1 MGDRALNTYR
11 RPVLPGAIGNAKLKE
26 GYEEP
31 GWLIRRATRLLDEA
45 DLCGANEALKE
56 AAKAL
61 ARRGDGG
68 KAGSPDFPKTE
79 ERR

>member
-1 MGDRALNTYR
+1 VGDRGLNTYR
-11 RPVLPGAIGNAKLKE
+11 RPVLPGAIGDARLKE

-31 GWLIRRATRLLDEA
+31 GRLLRRATQLLDEA

-61 ARRGDGG
+61 ARQGG
-68 KAGSPDFPKTE
+68 GRVGSSNFPKTG

>member
-1 MGDRALNTYR
+1 MEDRGLSSYR

-45 DLCGANEALKE
+45 DLCGANEALAE

-61 ARRGDGG
+61 ARQGG
-68 KAGSPDFPKTE
+68 GRASSPDFPKTG

>member
-1 MGDRALNTYR
+1 
-11 RPVLPGAIGNAKLKE
+11 LKE

-31 GWLIRRATRLLDEA
+31 GRLLRRATRLLDEA

-61 ARRGDGG
+61 ARRGGR
-68 KAGSPDFPKTE
+68 AGSPDFPKTE